1 LKNIAVLFEN
11 DECLVLNKP
20 AGLAVQGGEG
30 VGASLDTLL
39 AAEYVPRP
47 LLVHRLDRDTSG
59 IILVAKTKEAAAL
72 FSGIFARRDSTLR
85 KDDHRGHGGSDRRSA
100 NAESTEEEKIGM
112 GVQKQY
118 LAICAGCPKAT
129 TGIIETELEVRGAAR
144 KAITFYKCL
153 SSGEFSL
160 LELELGTGRMHQIR
174 RHLAS
179 IGNPI
184 LGDDKYGNF
193 PLNKKLRK
201 ERGLKRLLLHAG
213 RLLIPEELCGFPLD
227 VSAPLPEYFEPFV
240 ILEKD
245 PPSMP

>member
-1 LKNIAVLFEN
+1 
-11 DECLVLNKP
+11 
-20 AGLAVQGGEG
+20 VQGGEG
-30 VGASLDTLL
+30 VGASLDSLL

-59 IILVAKTKEAAAL
+59 LILVAKHKEAAAL
-72 FSGIFARRDSTLR
+72 FSGLFARRET
-85 KDDHRGHGGSDRRSA
+85 
-100 NAESTEEEKIGM
+100 

-118 LAICAGCPKAT
+118 LAICAGQPVPP
-129 TGIIETELEVRGAAR
+129 TGTIETDLEVRGAAR

-184 LGDDKYGNF
+184 LGDDKYGDF
-193 PLNKKLRK
+193 SLNKRLRK
-201 ERGLKRLLLHAG
+201 ERGLRRLLLHAS
-213 RLLIPEELCGFPLD
+213 RLVIPEGLCGIPGSLEGLPLD
-227 VSAPLPEYFEPFV
+227 VSAPLPEYFEAYSSNC
-240 ILEKD
+240 IK
-245 PPSMP
+245 